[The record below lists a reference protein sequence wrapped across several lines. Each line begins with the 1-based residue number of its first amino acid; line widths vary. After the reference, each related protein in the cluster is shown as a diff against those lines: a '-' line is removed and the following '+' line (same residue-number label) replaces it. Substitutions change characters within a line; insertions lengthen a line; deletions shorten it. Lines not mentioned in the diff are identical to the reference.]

1 MQEDNKK
8 ESLWNINN
16 LSIKAL
22 GIIFIF
28 SCCFWIVIQFF
39 VNSFVHNPLE
49 YEDTSAK
56 FHTEL
61 KIIGV
66 PEPLRLVTYDLEKG
80 IRRKTQSKLHLTF
93 DYKLPKEEV
102 LSYYQKNLLENNW
115 QLVWESNDKWVYEK
129 ENYQITLNFT
139 TDKLW
144 KLDMNFIE

>member
-1 MQEDNKK
+1 LQDDKK
-8 ESLWNINN
+8 ETIFDYKSISFGI
-16 LSIKAL
+16 LSIVL
-22 GIIFIF
+22 IF
-28 SCCFWIVIQFF
+28 SYAFWTIILLLFNTF
-39 VNSFVHNPLE
+39 TYNPLE

-56 FHTEL
+56 FHNEL

-102 LSYYQKNLLENNW
+102 FSYYQKNLLENNW

-129 ENYQITLNFT
+129 ENYQITLVFS